1 MADTATRRLVP
12 IPEAKDRLGSIGRS
26 SVYRLINEN
35 QLTRVC
41 IGRRAFVT
49 AESIDAYIDR
59 LEGRT

>member
-12 IPEAKDRLGSIGRS
+12 LPEVPHQLGGIGRS

-35 QLTRVC
+35 ELTRVC

-49 AESIDAYIDR
+49 AESIDRYIDR
-59 LEGRT
+59 LEGRK